1 MLQTEETSEFV
12 RHEPCPAC
20 GSRNNLARYTD
31 GHGYCFGCEYY
42 EHGDEEQLE
51 RRDMLQ
57 GKATAISSRKL
68 TKATCE
74 KFKYIV
80 AKEDGNS
87 VQVAQYFDE
96 RQNLIAQKIKDK
108 DKNFRWTPS
117 GFPKVGL
124 YGQWLWRDGGKQVT
138 ITEGEVDCLSVSQ
151 AQGNKWPVV
160 SLSNGVTSSVNQ
172 IKQNLEWL
180 DKFDRVNLCFDMDEA
195 GRKYVEKCAE
205 LFAPGKAHI
214 VNLPLK
220 DPSDMLVAGRDKELI
235 DCLWGAKPYNPDGI
249 VSYDDMLGYL
259 QRPKNKASM
268 PYPFQG
274 LNEKT
279 QGIRKG
285 ELVTVVA
292 GTGVGKSQLCRQ
304 IAYSL
309 LEQGERVGYI
319 ALEESVQR
327 TIEGFISLD
336 LKQPIHTDFR
346 DWDSLDKKERKE
358 REQSLCKLVKL
369 YCYDHFG
376 SIDSDNL
383 LSRIRFL
390 TKAND
395 VSWIVLDHLSIMS
408 SAFYEGDERRMID
421 ATMTN
426 LRSLVQET
434 NCGMILVSHL
444 RRPSGDKGYEDGLA
458 VTMNALRGSHS
469 IGQLSDIV
477 ISVERNITG
486 EEQNV
491 SKLVV
496 QKNRTTGLTGP
507 ACFVRF
513 DPAST
518 EMQEC
523 MDFEEVF

>member
-1 MLQTEETSEFV
+1 MEEIESEFLQ
-12 RHEPCPAC
+12 HEPCPAC
-20 GSRNNLARYTD
+20 GSKDNLARYDD
-31 GHGYCFGCEYY
+31 GHAYCFGCEYY
-42 EHGDEEQLE
+42 EHGDESTKP

-57 GKATAISSRKL
+57 GTAQPIASRKL
-68 TKATCE
+68 SKKTCQKFGYIIAE
-74 KFKYIV
+74 KGG
-80 AKEDGNS
+80 ES

-96 RQNLIAQKIKDK
+96 RQNLIAQKTK
-108 DKNFRWTPS
+108 DKNKNYSWSPTGMPD
-117 GFPKVGL
+117 VGL
-124 YGQWLWRDGGKQVT
+124 YGQWLWRDGGKQIT

-151 AQGNKWPVV
+151 AQDNKWPVV
-160 SLSNGVTSSVNQ
+160 SLSNGIASSVRQ
-172 IKQNLEWL
+172 IKKNLEWL
-180 DKFDRVNLCFDMDEA
+180 DKFERVNLCFDMDEP
-195 GRKYVEKCAE
+195 GRKYVEKVAN
-205 LFAPGKAHI
+205 LFAPGKARI

-220 DPSDMLVAGRDKELI
+220 DASDMLVAGRDKELI

-249 VSYDDMLGYL
+249 VAYDDMLEYL
-259 QRPKNKASM
+259 QRPKQKDSK
-268 PYPFQG
+268 PYPFEG

-279 QGIRKG
+279 HGIRRG

-309 LEQGERVGYI
+309 LKTGERVGYI

-327 TIEGFISLD
+327 TLEGLMA
-336 LKQPIHTDFR
+336 LEMKKVLHTDFR
-346 DWDSLDKKERKE
+346 DWDTLSETERTE
-358 REQSLCKLVKL
+358 REDALHELRHL
-369 YCYDHFG
+369 YLYDHFG

-383 LSRIRFL
+383 LSRIRYL

-408 SAFYEGDERRMID
+408 SAFHEGDERRMID

-444 RRPSGDKGYEDGLA
+444 RRPSGDKGYEDGMP

-477 ISVERNITG
+477 ISVERNVTG
-486 EEQNV
+486 DEQNV

-513 DPAST
+513 DPSTT
-518 EMQEC
+518 EMLEC
-523 MDFEEVF
+523 MDVEDDF